1 MSYTINCNNY
11 PWRVEATREET
22 IKTLRD
28 ILKTEVDRDSLYSI
42 EYDENKGL
50 LDIWYKV
57 GEAEEI
63 EDQEYERI
71 IYTVT
76 KNKQV
81 DAPKV

>member
-1 MSYTINCNNY
+1 MFTIYCNSYTY
-11 PWRVEATREET
+11 SLEPTREEA
-22 IKTLRD
+22 IKRLRD
-28 ILKTEVDRDSLYSI
+28 ILKTEVQRDSLYSI

-50 LDIWYKV
+50 LEIWYKV

-63 EDQEYERI
+63 EDQEYENI
-71 IYTVT
+71 IYLVR